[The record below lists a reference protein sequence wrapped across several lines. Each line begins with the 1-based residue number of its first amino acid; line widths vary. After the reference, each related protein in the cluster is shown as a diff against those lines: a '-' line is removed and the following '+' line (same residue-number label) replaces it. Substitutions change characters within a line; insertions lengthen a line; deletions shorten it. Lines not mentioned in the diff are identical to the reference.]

1 MSHEYAPKSP
11 HPASRSAA
19 EEAGHGRRMPAAPVL
34 SSLPPLQ
41 KMSKTNN
48 TGLPDNLKSGL
59 EQMSG
64 ISMDDVTVHYNS
76 DKPAQL
82 QAHAYAQGNQ
92 IHIAPG
98 QEQHL
103 PHEGWHVVQQKQG
116 RVSPTSQLKSAI
128 PINDDKGLE
137 KEADVMGAQA
147 LQMKENKSPD
157 LAPGSASTNSSPDIV
172 QRTAFHDEQR
182 KRWQL
187 LEAGKLP
194 PGKFITTGLEYD
206 IGETSKDNP
215 LQGIAHLELMKGNNG
230 FPLPYILE
238 TDAGNTLELV
248 TPPYLLE
255 TVAPD
260 KPFPAVKAV
269 QQAIGEDNAA
279 ISAAFKKKQ
288 TINKTAT
295 GLADSLGITW
305 KASPLALAPSNLSLR
320 ANIPEA
326 RKAVKQHN
334 ELLLEKLK
342 KQTPS
347 PSSNIVAPTSI
358 PVPLSVPVP
367 EAAKKQEV
375 LPEAESGKDK
385 APLTEVH
392 PAESIPIPVAKEEK
406 TKEPEEPS
414 LTIESGQTMNGSNIL
429 GISVVP
435 TPGDYSKPQINVLT
449 SARHFNVIN
458 QPGQSR
464 LLGKKSESIYLTIIK
479 EMMDTAI
486 ADLQWLSAPPS
497 IAAKEPMEAMA
508 VPVKVPKHAII
519 RIAETITHEALDSMR
534 IKVIEYQAIL
544 QSDTA
549 LNTGQQK
556 VFEPFAN
563 LISYIKDYSNAWLKT
578 DLLTYL
584 TGALTKEELGA
595 LLTVIEAKCGTGLY
609 NTAHKYISFEE
620 LVASDLDKHPSL
632 KLAMSWFDK
641 NGTDYKK
648 AAAIVMGEVLKLKP
662 GAMARAKFKRPEL
675 FGKDPNT
682 VGIRHD
688 TFIDQNNLN
697 ELTGK
702 LGYKEALHV
711 VEIRAHGED
720 TIYSGQKV

>member
-1 MSHEYAPKSP
+1 MSHEHAKTSSSP
-11 HPASRSAA
+11 TGRSVA
-19 EEAGHGRRMPAAPVL
+19 EEASRGRQMPAVPVL
-34 SSLPPLQ
+34 SPLPAVQ

-147 LQMKENKSPD
+147 LQMKENKFPD
-157 LAPGSASTNSSPDIV
+157 PAPGSASTNSSPDIV

-279 ISAAFKKKQ
+279 ISTAFKKRQ

-305 KASPLALAPSNLSLR
+305 KVSPLALAPSNLSLR
-320 ANIPEA
+320 AEIPA
-326 RKAVKQHN
+326 AKMAVKQHN

-347 PSSNIVAPTSI
+347 ASSS
-358 PVPLSVPVP
+358 
-367 EAAKKQEV
+367 
-375 LPEAESGKDK
+375 EAESGKDK
-385 APLTEVH
+385 
-392 PAESIPIPVAKEEK
+392 AKEEK

-429 GISVVP
+429 GISVEP

-449 SARHFNVIN
+449 NAQHFNAIN
-458 QPGQSR
+458 QPDRSR
-464 LLGKKSESIYLTIIK
+464 LLGKKSESIYRTIIK

-497 IAAKEPMEAMA
+497 IAAKEPMEPMA
-508 VPVKVPKHAII
+508 VPVRVPKHAII

-534 IKVIEYQAIL
+534 LKVIEYQAIL

-549 LNTGQQK
+549 LNKGQQK

-584 TGALTKEELGA
+584 TGALAKEELGA
-595 LLTVIEAKCGTGLY
+595 LLTVIEAKCGNGPY
-609 NTAHKYISFEE
+609 NSAVRYTSFEE
-620 LVASDLDKHPSL
+620 LVDLDLDKHPSL
-632 KLAMSWFDK
+632 KLAMGWFDK

-648 AAAIVMGEVLKLKP
+648 AAAIVVGEVLRLKP
-662 GAMARAKFKRPEL
+662 GAMARAAFKRPEL

-688 TFIDQNNLN
+688 TFIDQKNLN
-697 ELTGK
+697 ELTAK
-702 LGYKEALHV
+702 LGYREALHV